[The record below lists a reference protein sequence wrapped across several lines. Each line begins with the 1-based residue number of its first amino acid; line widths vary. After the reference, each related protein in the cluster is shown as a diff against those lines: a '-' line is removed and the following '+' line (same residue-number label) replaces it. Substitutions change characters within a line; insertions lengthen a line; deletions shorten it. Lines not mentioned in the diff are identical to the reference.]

1 MTAELL
7 IEQLLN
13 GLQFGFMLFLMSA
26 GLTLIFGVMG
36 LINLAHG
43 SFYMIGAFS
52 AAATFAFFNSFWL
65 SLFASFSCAAV
76 VGVIVEKTIIRK
88 LYNRDHLDQV
98 LVTFAL
104 ILFFSELIRWI
115 FGAFPLYLDVPK
127 ILNGSID
134 IFGEIYYSKYRLFII
149 FVGLLVVTFLFFL
162 IGKTYLGIQ
171 IRAGQYDREMISA
184 LGVDIS
190 KLYTLLFGIGAA
202 LAGLA
207 GALIGTIQSVEVGM
221 GEPILI
227 LAFVI
232 IVIGGIGSIK
242 GALIASL
249 LVGLVDTLGRFLI
262 PWVLQTIT
270 NPSDAMSIG
279 SAIGSMLIY
288 ILMAIIL
295 ILRPTG
301 LYGKKL
307 S

>member
-52 AAATFAFFNSFWL
+52 AAATFALFNSFWL
-65 SLFASFSCAAV
+65 SLLASFSCAAV

-104 ILFFSELIRWI
+104 ILFFSELIIWI

-127 ILNGSID
+127 ILNGSIE
-134 IFGEIYYSKYRLFII
+134 IFDGIYYSKYRLFII
-149 FVGLLVVTFLFFL
+149 FVGLIIATFLFFL
-162 IGKTYLGIQ
+162 IGKTNLGIQ

-184 LGVDIS
+184 LGVNIS

>member
-43 SFYMIGAFS
+43 SFYMMGAFS

-127 ILNGSID
+127 ILNGSI
-134 IFGEIYYSKYRLFII
+134 E
-149 FVGLLVVTFLFFL
+149 
-162 IGKTYLGIQ
+162 
-171 IRAGQYDREMISA
+171 
-184 LGVDIS
+184 
-190 KLYTLLFGIGAA
+190 
-202 LAGLA
+202 
-207 GALIGTIQSVEVGM
+207 
-221 GEPILI
+221 ILI
-227 LAFVI
+227 EASKIHKQPAAIHSVGECGTKNKTTEL
-232 IVIGGIGSIK
+232 SI
-242 GALIASL
+242 API
-249 LVGLVDTLGRFLI
+249 
-262 PWVLQTIT
+262 
-270 NPSDAMSIG
+270 
-279 SAIGSMLIY
+279 
-288 ILMAIIL
+288 
-295 ILRPTG
+295 
-301 LYGKKL
+301 KK
-307 S
+307 

>member
-127 ILNGSID
+127 ILNGSI
-134 IFGEIYYSKYRLFII
+134 GGIYYSKYRLFII
-149 FVGLLVVTFLFFL
+149 FVGLIIATFLFFL
-162 IGKTYLGIQ
+162 IGKTNLGIQ

-184 LGVDIS
+184 LGVNIS